1 MPPRSQRGLLNKS
14 YYNEP
19 GLADG
24 APTTTTK
31 LTVADFLQAAKTTK
45 FDDGEAV
52 EKFTVQ
58 FQSKLCNPAEND
70 AKTAEALHILGKKTE
85 LQEYEP
91 FLRWVC
97 KDHPEL
103 FECKHGG
110 LPPLHLAIQSGN
122 AEFVRI
128 VLDGSTNSK
137 TLFAPKDT
145 NHRTCLHFAIHQ
157 KSHLTKPIIEKAKK
171 LRLKPKVKDDI
182 NVFTAKNF
190 PHGQTPLHCA
200 VAQRPDKE
208 EEGDTSDVEANVP
221 DRAASA
227 SDTLVKVPEAIPESA
242 SINIEREFGQ
252 ISRGEVIGSSQPIL
266 ARVPDSPIETDGFP
280 RDARAS
286 FPDEVPVRGTKDN
299 SNRLT
304 RSMSFR
310 TGLADTESEKI
321 EPYRVGQTI
330 KDLIDAMD
338 GALLEQ
344 DSTENTPYQA
354 IVSELEKFLE
364 GQVNGQNMSRE
375 TDPEYFDIELRDA
388 LNNWDLRAKIIRKH
402 CIRNMSRDDALK
414 ALYKVG
420 DGKY

>member
-1 MPPRSQRGLLNKS
+1 VLNKV
-14 YYNEP
+14 YYNKP
-19 GLADG
+19 GPADG
-24 APTTTTK
+24 ASTTTTK
-31 LTVADFLQAAKTTK
+31 VTVADFLQAAKTTK

-52 EKFTVQ
+52 AKFTVQ

-70 AKTAEALHILGKKTE
+70 AKTAEALHILAGKKKTE

-103 FECKHGG
+103 FECKHDG
-110 LPPLHLAIQSGN
+110 LPPLHLAIRSGN

-128 VLDGSTNSK
+128 VLDGPTNSK
-137 TLFAPKDT
+137 ALFAPKDT

-171 LRLKPKVKDDI
+171 LRLKPGVNDDV
-182 NVFTAKNF
+182 NVFAAKTYPN
-190 PHGQTPLHCA
+190 GQTPLHRA
-200 VAQRPDKE
+200 VAQIPDE
-208 EEGDTSDVEANVP
+208 EEKGDASEVEADVP

-227 SDTLVKVPEAIPESA
+227 GDTLVKVPGAIPESA
-242 SINIEREFGQ
+242 SINIEREFVQ

-266 ARVPDSPIETDGFP
+266 ACRLQDMDVPDSPIKTDGFP
-280 RDARAS
+280 RDARAP

-299 SNRLT
+299 SKRLT

-344 DSTENTPYQA
+344 DSNENTPYQA
-354 IVSELEKFLE
+354 IVSELETFFE
-364 GQVNGQNMSRE
+364 GQNMSRE

-420 DGKY
+420 DGKC